1 MGINKNQTGIVS
13 PAGPVSTGPAGFAIV
28 PVMGGGIGPAGAGSG
43 GGGGRQVAGT
53 GGEGPQ
59 ARPGTPLTG
68 EGDKKSQLR
77 KVKKTL
83 IDLYDLLCYTV
94 YKISR
99 GIVSRII

>member
-1 MGINKNQTGIVS
+1 MRDERLTSRWTGRREAAS
-13 PAGPVSTGPAGFAIV
+13 GPAA
-28 PVMGGGIGPAGAGSG
+28 
-43 GGGGRQVAGT
+43 
-53 GGEGPQ
+53 
-59 ARPGTPLTG
+59 PLTG

-94 YKISR
+94 RKISR

>member
-1 MGINKNQTGIVS
+1 MRDERPTD
-13 PAGPVSTGPAGFAIV
+13 
-28 PVMGGGIGPAGAGSG
+28 SG
-43 GGGGRQVAGT
+43 NRRRKA
-53 GGEGPQ
+53 
-59 ARPGTPLTG
+59 ANAPGNPMTG

-94 YKISR
+94 RKISR